1 MFGVI
6 FGLTDAILGLTILAW
21 GNSIGD
27 LIADTAM
34 AKVVHAVPYPLP
46 DPLLYVVT
54 SDRTRIVNI
63 FLQFSQSRYIQG
75 VL

>member
-6 FGLTDAILGLTILAW
+6 FGLTDAILGLTVLAW

-34 AKVVHAVPYPLP
+34 AKVKIHLEA
-46 DPLLYVVT
+46 
-54 SDRTRIVNI
+54 I
-63 FLQFSQSRYIQG
+63 YIPTKNETFFFIK
-75 VL
+75 LIIK